1 MATRYQIR
9 LKNLAG
15 AQVGLITDWR
25 TLTYTKRVNNVDE
38 YTLVIDGELDV
49 VDDFV
54 LDGQIEILRR
64 DIASVPPI
72 PSTLDF
78 EGFHRTTVR
87 QTNVDSLSTF
97 TSRGAGYDDLLR
109 RRSILFRASSAQA
122 DKSGVGET
130 VMKAYVDENAGPG
143 ATAPPRLFA
152 GVNTGFTIEADGGA
166 GTAWEGERSF
176 RPLLSVL
183 REIAEATDVDF
194 QVIGTG
200 PATFQFTAQAR
211 PLGIDR
217 SQTGIDPATGLNSAG
232 NPPLVFALGF
242 GNMGVPVYSLQR
254 SAEVNAVIVLGQG
267 NATNRVVEERISSAA
282 VSASTWNRVESVQNA
297 NQEALIAGLDVFGD
311 AILAKLQ
318 AKEDFNFEVIQTEAA
333 KYGRDYFLG
342 DLVTARYKDIER
354 TKQIISV
361 TVSVDQGNET
371 ITVELGDIT

>member
-25 TLTYTKRVNNVDE
+25 TLIYTKRVNSVDDF
-38 YTLVIDGELDV
+38 TLVIDGELPL

-64 DIASVPPI
+64 DIASSPPI
-72 PSTLDF
+72 PSTVDF

-87 QTNVDSLSTF
+87 ETNVDGLSTF

-109 RRSILFRASSAQA
+109 RRAILYRASTVQA

-130 VMKAYVDENAGPG
+130 VMKEYVDENAGPG

-152 GVNTGFTIEADGGA
+152 GVNTGFTIQADGAA

-176 RPLLSVL
+176 RPLIAVL

-194 QVIGTG
+194 KVIGTG
-200 PATFQFTAQAR
+200 PAAFQFTAQAR

-217 SQTGIDPATGLNSAG
+217 SQTGIDPATGLNAAG
-232 NPPLVFALGF
+232 NAPLVFALGF
-242 GNMGVPVYSLQR
+242 GNMGQPVYALQR
-254 SAEVNAVIVLGQG
+254 IAEVNAVIVLGQG
-267 NATNRVVEERISSAA
+267 SATNRVVEERTSAA

-318 AKEDFNFEVIQTEAA
+318 AKEDFNFEVIQTNAA
-333 KYGRDYFLG
+333 RYGRDYFLG
-342 DLVTARYKDIER
+342 DLVTSRYKDIER

-361 TVSVDQGNET
+361 TVSVVEGNET

>member
-25 TLTYTKRVNNVDE
+25 TLIYTKRVNNVDD
-38 YTLVIDGELDV
+38 YTLVIDGELPL

-72 PSTLDF
+72 PSTVDF
-78 EGFHRTTVR
+78 EGFHRTEVR
-87 QTNVDSLSTF
+87 ETSIDGLSTY

-109 RRSILFRASSAQA
+109 RRAILYRATTAQA

-130 VMKAYVDENAGPG
+130 VMKEYVDENAGPG

-152 GVNTGFTIEADGGA
+152 GVNTGFTIQADGAA
-166 GTAWEGERSF
+166 GTAWIGERSF
-176 RPLLSVL
+176 RPLLAVL

-194 QVIGTG
+194 KVIGTG
-200 PATFQFTAQAR
+200 SAMFRFTAQAR

-242 GNMGVPVYSLQR
+242 GNMGQPVYSLQR
-254 SAEVNAVIVLGQG
+254 IAEVNAVIVLGQG
-267 NATNRVVEERISSAA
+267 SATNRVVEERTSAA
-282 VSASTWNRVESVQNA
+282 VAASTWNRVESVQNA

-318 AKEDFNFEVIQTEAA
+318 AKEDFNFEVIQTDAA
-333 KYGRDYFLG
+333 RYGRDYFLG

-354 TKQIISV
+354 TIQIISV
-361 TVSVDQGNET
+361 TVSVVEGNET
-371 ITVELGDIT
+371 ITVELGNIT

>member
-25 TLTYTKRVNNVDE
+25 TLTYTKRVNSVDD
-38 YTLVIDGELDV
+38 YTLVIDGELPL

-72 PSTLDF
+72 PSTVDF
-78 EGFHRTTVR
+78 EGFHRTEVR
-87 QTNVDSLSTF
+87 ETSVGGLSTY

-109 RRSILFRASSAQA
+109 RRGILYRATSAQA

-130 VMKAYVDENAGPG
+130 VMKEYVDENAGPG

-152 GVNTGFTIEADGGA
+152 GVNTGFTIQADGAA

-176 RPLLSVL
+176 RSLIAVL

-194 QVIGTG
+194 KVIGTG

-217 SQTGIDPATGLNSAG
+217 SQTGIDPATGLNAAG
-232 NPPLVFALGF
+232 NAPLVFALGF
-242 GNMGVPVYSLQR
+242 GNMGQPVYSLQR
-254 SAEVNAVIVLGQG
+254 IAEVNAVIVLGQG
-267 NATNRVVEERISSAA
+267 SATNRVVEERTSAA
-282 VSASTWNRVESVQNA
+282 VSASTWNRLESVQNA

-318 AKEDFNFEVIQTEAA
+318 AKEDFNFEVIQTDAT

-361 TVSVDQGNET
+361 TVSVVEGNET

>member
-25 TLTYTKRVNNVDE
+25 TLIYTKRVNSVDD
-38 YTLVIDGELDV
+38 YTLVIDGELAL

-72 PSTLDF
+72 PSTVDF
-78 EGFHRTTVR
+78 EGFHRTEVR
-87 QTNVDSLSTF
+87 ETNVAGLSTY

-109 RRSILFRASSAQA
+109 RRAILYRAASAEA

-130 VMKAYVDENAGPG
+130 VMKEYVDENAGPG
-143 ATAPPRLFA
+143 ATAPPRLFG
-152 GVNTGFTIEADGGA
+152 GVNTGFSIQADGAA

-176 RPLLSVL
+176 RPLLPVL

-242 GNMGVPVYSLQR
+242 GNMGIPVYSLQR
-254 SAEVNAVIVLGQG
+254 IAEVNAVIVLGQG
-267 NATNRVVEERISSAA
+267 SADNRVVEERTSAA

-297 NQEALIAGLDVFGD
+297 NQEALITGLDVFGD
-311 AILAKLQ
+311 FILAKLQ
-318 AKEDFNFEVIQTEAA
+318 AKEDFTFEVIQTDAA

-354 TKQIISV
+354 TKQIISI
-361 TVSVDQGNET
+361 TVSVVEGNET

>member
-25 TLTYTKRVNNVDE
+25 TLIYTKRVNNVDD
-38 YTLVIDGELDV
+38 YTLVIDGELAL

-64 DIASVPPI
+64 DIASSPPI
-72 PSTLDF
+72 PSTVDF

-87 QTNVDSLSTF
+87 ETNVDGLSTF

-109 RRSILFRASSAQA
+109 RRAILYLATTAQA
-122 DKSGVGET
+122 EKSGIGET
-130 VMKAYVDENAGPG
+130 VMKEYVDENAGSG

-152 GVNTGFTIEADGGA
+152 GVNTGFTIQADGAA

-176 RPLLSVL
+176 RPLLAVL

-194 QVIGTG
+194 KVNGTG

-217 SQTGIDPATGLNSAG
+217 SQTGIDPATGLNAAG
-232 NPPLVFALGF
+232 NAPLVFALGF
-242 GNMGVPVYSLQR
+242 GNMGQPVYSLQR

-267 NATNRVVEERISSAA
+267 NATNRVVEERTSEA
-282 VSASTWNRVESVQNA
+282 VSASTWNRLESVQNA

-318 AKEDFNFEVIQTEAA
+318 AKEDFNFEVIQTDAT

-361 TVSVDQGNET
+361 TVSVVTGNET